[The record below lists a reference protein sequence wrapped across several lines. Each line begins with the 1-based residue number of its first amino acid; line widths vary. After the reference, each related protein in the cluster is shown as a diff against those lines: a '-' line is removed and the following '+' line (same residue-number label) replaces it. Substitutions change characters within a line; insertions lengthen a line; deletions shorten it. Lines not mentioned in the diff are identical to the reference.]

1 MVTEI
6 DPSHSPEGSGPTRS
20 VGRSWFL
27 LVVLGFSLTLNV
39 VLGWQVRSSKV
50 GPPKHDQSPAD
61 SPRLVEKELIAP
73 LTVKKLDGTEQAI
86 SFTGTDKPTVLYVFS
101 RACVWC
107 ARNVDTVRALAKAT
121 ASTHRFIGLSLR
133 DIDNA
138 GLEAEEQKL
147 GFSVFRGL
155 SLDTLKALGLGST
168 PQTIVVSAQSR
179 VVKNWVGF
187 YGGDLQKDIEAYFG
201 VPLLQMPKT
210 GQVDSP
216 PDSPQSCTRCVLEGL
231 FYSTGAVVTTA
242 DRRLRCGTDGRW
254 VEF

>member
-1 MVTEI
+1 MVTAI
-6 DPSHSPEGSGPTRS
+6 DPSPQSEGPGPARS
-20 VGRSWFL
+20 VMHTSFL
-27 LVVLGFSLTLNV
+27 LVLLGFSLALNV

-61 SPRLVEKELIAP
+61 SPRLVEGALVAP

-86 SFTGTDKPTVLYVFS
+86 SFTSSDEPTVLYVFS
-101 RACVWC
+101 RTCVWC

-147 GFSVFRGL
+147 GFSVWRGL
-155 SLDTLKALGLGST
+155 SLDTIKALGLGST
-168 PQTIVVSAQSR
+168 PQTIVVSPQSR

-187 YGGDLQKDIEAYFG
+187 YGGDLHKDIEAYFG

-231 FYSTGAVVTTA
+231 FYSTGATVTTG
-242 DRRLRCGTDGRW
+242 DRRLRCGADGRW
-254 VEF
+254 VAF